1 MLDNI
6 PQSDSDH
13 ELDNIP
19 QSDYA
24 HVLDNIPQSD
34 YAHVLDNI
42 RQSNY
47 AHVLDNISQSD
58 SYQECL
64 LTGMSSETEEVSS
77 ETEEGPL
84 QQNLRTDKEL
94 KKTAIDVSQQTEIAS
109 TSTVKSLSLLQQAP
123 WSENK
128 QEMKTDMN
136 IIQKTGMA
144 LTNAAV
150 TLRSWR

>member
-64 LTGMSSETEEVSS
+64 LTGMSSGTEEVSS

-84 QQNLRTDKEL
+84 LQFLVCANVLL
-94 KKTAIDVSQQTEIAS
+94 KWVFFCLSNRIHIHGKIIESAS
-109 TSTVKSLSLLQQAP
+109 TS
-123 WSENK
+123 
-128 QEMKTDMN
+128 
-136 IIQKTGMA
+136 A
-144 LTNAAV
+144 LV
-150 TLRSWR
+150 RE